1 MDVWIVSNGPGEISG
16 WAIPLARALRH
27 TPGVTLH
34 LALPPCQ
41 YATGREAEVAAR
53 TGLFH
58 EVLEP
63 GTCLRLALGAG
74 RVRADC
80 VVHLGGDLWYA
91 ARLARRAGCPAIAYV
106 ERTLIAHRH
115 APFRWIATNTE
126 ALARTLRALGVP
138 EFKVEAVGELRA
150 DAVGPPTESEDTSE
164 RDPLLLLL
172 PGSRPQIFRDLAPL
186 LVRIAERVRAR
197 LPSVEVAVAVS
208 PFLPP
213 DLVARVLGGAPLRV
227 VSGDEERYAAY
238 RRATLALTLPGTST
252 LELAL
257 LHTPMLVWLP
267 LYDPARV
274 PVEGLLEWVSRLPG
288 GRRLKAALVRR
299 YFHRPRVIALPNH
312 LAGERVVEELVGE
325 APVDEVAERVIAL
338 LRDRAKRDAMRSALQ
353 VHFPRVV
360 GAADRIARRIAEW
373 AR

>member
-1 MDVWIVSNGPGEISG
+1 MSNGPGEISG
-16 WAIPLARALRH
+16 WVIPLAKALRH
-27 TPGVTLH
+27 APGAALH

-106 ERTLIAHRH
+106 ERTLIARRH

-126 ALARTLRALGVP
+126 ALARRLRALGVP

-150 DAVGPPTESEDTSE
+150 DAVGPPTDPEDAPE
-164 RDPLLLLL
+164 RDPVLLLL

-186 LVRIAERVRAR
+186 LVRIAKRVRAR
-197 LPSVEVAVAVS
+197 LPSVGVVVAVS

-213 DLVARVLGGAPLRV
+213 DLVAQVLDGAPLRV
-227 VSGDEERYAAY
+227 IYSDEERYAAY
-238 RRATLALTLPGTST
+238 RRAALALTLPGTST

-274 PVEGLLEWVSRLPG
+274 PVEGLLEWVSRLPA
-288 GRRLKAALVRR
+288 GRMLKAALVRR
-299 YFHRPRVIALPNH
+299 HFHRPRVVALPNH

-325 APVDEVAERVIAL
+325 TPVDEVAERVIAL
-338 LRDRAKRDAMRSALQ
+338 LGDRARRDAMRSALRA
-353 VHFPRVV
+353 HFPRMP
-360 GAADRIARRIAEW
+360 GAADRIARRIAEV
-373 AR
+373 AG

>member
-1 MDVWIVSNGPGEISG
+1 VSNGPGEISG
-16 WAIPLARALRH
+16 WVIPLAKALRH
-27 TPGVTLH
+27 ALGATLH

-41 YATGREAEVAAR
+41 YATGREAEVATR

-63 GTCLRLALGAG
+63 GTCVRLALGTG

-91 ARLARRAGCPAIAYV
+91 ARLAHRAGCPAIAYV
-106 ERTLIAHRH
+106 ERTLIARRH
-115 APFRWIATNTE
+115 ASFAWIGTNTE
-126 ALARTLRALGVP
+126 ALARRLVGLGVP
-138 EFKVEAVGELRA
+138 ESKVEAVGELRA
-150 DAVGPPTESEDTSE
+150 DAIGPQTDPEEAPQ
-164 RDPLLLLL
+164 RDPVLLLL

-186 LVRIAERVRAR
+186 FVRIAERVRAH
-197 LPSVEVAVAVS
+197 LPSAEVLVAVS

-213 DLVARVLGGAPLRV
+213 DLVARVLDGAPLRV

-238 RRATLALTLPGTST
+238 RRAALALTLPGTST

-274 PVEGLLEWVSRLPG
+274 PVEGLLEWVGRLPG
-288 GRRLKAALVRR
+288 GRMLKAALVRR
-299 YFHRPRVIALPNH
+299 QLRRPRVIALPNH
-312 LAGERVVEELVGE
+312 LAGERVVEELVGD
-325 APVDEVAERVIAL
+325 APVEEVAERVIAL
-338 LRDRAKRDAMRSALQ
+338 LRDPAKQDAMRRALRA
-353 VHFPRVV
+353 HFPRVP

-373 AR
+373 AG